1 MKAVGAEEP
10 LDESERAE
18 LERLRREVAEL
29 RSESGREPA
38 TAPVSGGERPA
49 GHPAL
54 RWTAT
59 VLLLVLVVALGFSAV
74 LARFTRSEVLD
85 TDRYVQTVAPLSSNP
100 VMQGELADQITDEL
114 MTRLD
119 VENVTAEALTSI
131 TENAPRVPDVVVG
144 LAPVIADQARS
155 FVRNTTASLISSDEF
170 EALWI
175 QANRAAHQG
184 LVAVLTGNT
193 RAAIEISDQG
203 TVSISLGPIIDRVRT
218 RLTER
223 GFAFA
228 NNIPAIDKSF
238 VLFEAPEL
246 VKAQRATSALDKASG
261 VLPWL
266 TLLAAI
272 AAVWVSPKGSRRKA
286 ITLVGVSLAV
296 AMALLAVAIAIGRSV
311 YLGSVPSD
319 VLSPQAAAELI
330 DTLLLPLRT
339 ALRAVFV
346 LAVVIAIVGYLTGSS
361 GSAVAVRGAYSKAVN
376 ALRTPKDGR
385 APYPV
390 ESAVA
395 QFRIPLRVT
404 IIAIAVITLVFW
416 RYPSGMVVV
425 VMVVVTVAAL
435 LVVELVAR
443 PALGERDVG
452 ELKV

>member
-1 MKAVGAEEP
+1 MKSTEADGP
-10 LDESERAE
+10 LDESERGE

-29 RSESGREPA
+29 RSKSGGLPP
-38 TAPVSGGERPA
+38 TVSTVGGVSGHTG
-49 GHPAL
+49 L
-54 RWTAT
+54 RWTVT
-59 VLLLVLVVALGFSAV
+59 VLLLVLVAALGFSAV

-85 TDRYVQTVAPLSSNP
+85 TDRYVQTVTPLSTNQ
-100 VMQGELADQITDEL
+100 VLQDELADQVTDEL

-119 VENVTAEALTSI
+119 VENVTEEALVSI
-131 TENAPRVPDVVVG
+131 TENAPRVPDAVVG
-144 LAPVIADQARS
+144 LAPVIAGQAKS
-155 FVRNTTASLISSDEF
+155 FVRSTVGSLVASDEF

-175 QANRAAHQG
+175 QANRTAHQS
-184 LVAVLTGNT
+184 LVAVLTGDT
-193 RAAIEISDQG
+193 RAALEISDEG
-203 TVSISLGPIIDRVRT
+203 TVSISLAPIIDRAST
-218 RLTER
+218 MLADR

-228 NNIPAIDKSF
+228 DDIPAIDKSF
-238 VLFEAPEL
+238 VLFESPEL
-246 VKAQRATSALDKASG
+246 VRAQRATSALDRASG

-266 TLLAAI
+266 TLLAAVG
-272 AAVWVSPKGSRRKA
+272 AVWVSPKGSRRQA
-286 ITLVGVSLAV
+286 VVLVGVSLAV
-296 AMALLAVAIAIGRSV
+296 AMGLLAVAIAIGRSV

-339 ALRAVFV
+339 TMRAVFA

-361 GSAVAVRGAYSKAVN
+361 DSAVAIRGAYSKAVD
-376 ALRTPKDGR
+376 AVRRPKDDR

-395 QFRIPLRVT
+395 KFRVPLRVT
-404 IIAIAVITLVFW
+404 IIALAVMTLVFW

-425 VMVVVTVAAL
+425 VTVLAAVVAL
-435 LVVELVAR
+435 SVVELVAR